1 MVTWVRSESVHSFD
15 EYFGSGDANNM
26 RDFRR
31 WMMVGVAALAA
42 VSMSACK
49 PTYEAPVDDP
59 IMTTAPADAPY
70 DMDFDQLNDDV
81 IDSFSKTHVVFPF
94 VKSMEISGNNDTK
107 NIEVD
112 IDIQEGVA
120 DEAVQVLLSDVTK
133 KIDNNAYIQDFRI
146 KKSDDTQFGSVYD
159 IYSYT
164 YKVTCGDTTLYDTT
178 INAGEDIP
186 LDPSVDGNKIMA
198 ALEQQE
204 QAMSQSDA
212 ETTASNG

>member
-1 MVTWVRSESVHSFD
+1 MKSMKNLVIFGMTALVALSVT
-15 EYFGSGDANNM
+15 
-26 RDFRR
+26 
-31 WMMVGVAALAA
+31 
-42 VSMSACK
+42 ACK

-81 IDSFSKTHVVFPF
+81 IDSFSKTHVIFPF
-94 VKSMEISGNNDTK
+94 VKSMEISGDNDSK

-133 KIDNNAYIQDFRI
+133 KIDNNAYVQDFRI
-146 KKSDDTQFGSVYD
+146 KKADDTQFGSVYD

-178 INAGEDIP
+178 IHAGESIP
-186 LDPSVDGNKIMA
+186 LDPSVDGNKIMESLA
-198 ALEQQE
+198 AE
-204 QAMSQSDA
+204 QASEGSTEA
-212 ETTASNG
+212 SETSSN

>member
-1 MVTWVRSESVHSFD
+1 
-15 EYFGSGDANNM
+15 M
-26 RDFRR
+26 RRDLRA

-42 VSMSACK
+42 VSVSACK

-59 IMTTAPADAPY
+59 IMTTAAADAPY
-70 DMDFDQLNDDV
+70 EMDFDQLNDDV

-94 VKSMEISGNNDTK
+94 VKSMEISGDNDTK

-120 DEAVQVLLSDVTK
+120 DYAVQVLLSDVTK

-146 KKSDDTQFGSVYD
+146 KQADDTQFGSVYD

-164 YKVTCGDTTLYDTT
+164 YKVTCGEETLYDET
-178 INAGEDIP
+178 IQPGTEIP
-186 LDPSVDGNKIMA
+186 LDPSVDGNKIMESIA
-198 ALEQQE
+198 EAQD
-204 QAMSQSDA
+204 SDA
-212 ETTASNG
+212 PSDTSETTSN

>member
-1 MVTWVRSESVHSFD
+1 
-15 EYFGSGDANNM
+15 M
-26 RDFRR
+26 RDLRR
-31 WMMVGVAALAA
+31 WMMVGIAALAA
-42 VSMSACK
+42 VSVSACK

-146 KKSDDTQFGSVYD
+146 KKADDTQFGSVYD

-164 YKVTCGDTTLYDTT
+164 YKVTCDGETLYDET
-178 INAGEDIP
+178 IQPGTEIP
-186 LDPSVDGNKIMA
+186 LDPSVDGNKIMESLA
-198 ALEQQE
+198 AE
-204 QAMSQSDA
+204 QASEGSTDTSEA
-212 ETTASNG
+212 ASN

>member
-1 MVTWVRSESVHSFD
+1 
-15 EYFGSGDANNM
+15 M
-26 RDFRR
+26 RDVRR

-42 VSMSACK
+42 VSVSACK

-70 DMDFDQLNDDV
+70 EMDFDQLNDDV

-112 IDIQEGVA
+112 IDIQEGVS

-146 KKSDDTQFGSVYD
+146 KKADDTQFGSVYD

-164 YKVTCGDTTLYDTT
+164 YKVTCGEDTLYDET
-178 INAGEDIP
+178 IQPGTEIP
-186 LDPSVDGNKIMA
+186 LDPSVDGNKIMESVA
-198 ALEQQE
+198 NE
-204 QAMSQSDA
+204 QADEESTEA
-212 ETTASNG
+212 GTASLN

>member
-1 MVTWVRSESVHSFD
+1 
-15 EYFGSGDANNM
+15 M
-26 RDFRR
+26 RDLRR

-42 VSMSACK
+42 VSVSACK

-70 DMDFDQLNDDV
+70 EMDFDQLNDDV
-81 IDSFSKTHVVFPF
+81 IDSFSKTHVIFPF

-107 NIEVD
+107 NIELD

-146 KKSDDTQFGSVYD
+146 KKADDTQFGSVYD

-164 YKVTCGDTTLYDTT
+164 YKVTCGDATLYDTT
-178 INAGEDIP
+178 INAGESIP
-186 LDPSVDGNKIMA
+186 LDPSVDGNKIMESLA
-198 ALEQQE
+198 AE
-204 QAMSQSDA
+204 QASEGSTDTSEA
-212 ETTASNG
+212 ASN

>member
-1 MVTWVRSESVHSFD
+1 
-15 EYFGSGDANNM
+15 M
-26 RDFRR
+26 RRDLRA

-42 VSMSACK
+42 VSVSACK

-94 VKSMEISGNNDTK
+94 VKSMEISGDNDTK

-120 DEAVQVLLSDVTK
+120 DYAVQVLLSDVTK

-146 KKSDDTQFGSVYD
+146 KQSDDTQFGSVYD

-164 YKVTCGDTTLYDTT
+164 YKVTCGEETLYDET
-178 INAGEDIP
+178 IQPGMEIP
-186 LDPSVDGNKIMA
+186 LDPSVDGNKIMESVA
-198 ALEQQE
+198 NE
-204 QAMSQSDA
+204 QATEGLT
-212 ETTASNG
+212 ETSEASSN

>member
-1 MVTWVRSESVHSFD
+1 MK
-15 EYFGSGDANNM
+15 NL
-26 RDFRR
+26 RR
-31 WMMVGVAALAA
+31 WMMVGAAALAA
-42 VSMSACK
+42 ASVSACK

-70 DMDFDQLNDDV
+70 DVDFDQLNDDV

-133 KIDNNAYIQDFRI
+133 KIDNNAYVQDFRI
-146 KKSDDTQFGSVYD
+146 KKADDTQFGSVYD

-164 YKVTCGDTTLYDTT
+164 YKVTCGGETLYDET
-178 INAGEDIP
+178 IQQGSDIP
-186 LDPSVDGNKIMA
+186 LDPSVDGNKIMESLA
-198 ALEQQE
+198 DEQN
-204 QAMSQSDA
+204 ADDSSDTS
-212 ETTASNG
+212 ETTSN

>member
-1 MVTWVRSESVHSFD
+1 
-15 EYFGSGDANNM
+15 M

-42 VSMSACK
+42 ISVSACK

-70 DMDFDQLNDDV
+70 EMDFDQLNDDV

-94 VKSMEISGNNDTK
+94 VKSMEISGDNDTK

-120 DEAVQVLLSDVTK
+120 DYAVQVLLSDVTK
-133 KIDNNAYIQDFRI
+133 KIDYNAYVQDFRI
-146 KKSDDTQFGSVYD
+146 KKPDDTQFGSVYD

-164 YKVTCGDTTLYDTT
+164 YKVTCGEETLYDET
-178 INAGEDIP
+178 IQPGMEIP
-186 LDPSVDGNKIMA
+186 LDPSVDGNKIMESVA
-198 ALEQQE
+198 NE
-204 QAMSQSDA
+204 QATEGLT
-212 ETTASNG
+212 ETSEASSN

>member
-1 MVTWVRSESVHSFD
+1 
-15 EYFGSGDANNM
+15 M
-26 RDFRR
+26 RRDLRA

-42 VSMSACK
+42 VSVSACK

-94 VKSMEISGNNDTK
+94 VKSMEISGDNDTK

-120 DEAVQVLLSDVTK
+120 DYAVQVLLSDVTK

-146 KKSDDTQFGSVYD
+146 KKADDTQFGSVYD

-164 YKVTCGDTTLYDTT
+164 YKVTCGEDTLYDET
-178 INAGEDIP
+178 IQPGTEIP
-186 LDPSVDGNKIMA
+186 LDPSVDGNKIMESLA
-198 ALEQQE
+198 AE
-204 QAMSQSDA
+204 QASEGSTDTSEA
-212 ETTASNG
+212 ASN

>member
-1 MVTWVRSESVHSFD
+1 MKD
-15 EYFGSGDANNM
+15 L
-26 RDFRR
+26 RR
-31 WMMVGVAALAA
+31 RMMVCIAALAA
-42 VSMSACK
+42 VSVSACK

-70 DMDFDQLNDDV
+70 DMDFYQLNDDV
-81 IDSFSKTHVVFPF
+81 IDSFSKTHVIFPF

-146 KKSDDTQFGSVYD
+146 KKADDTQFGSVYD

-178 INAGEDIP
+178 IHAGESIP
-186 LDPSVDGNKIMA
+186 LDPSVDGNKIMESLA
-198 ALEQQE
+198 AE
-204 QAMSQSDA
+204 QASEGSTEA
-212 ETTASNG
+212 SETSSN

>member
-1 MVTWVRSESVHSFD
+1 
-15 EYFGSGDANNM
+15 M
-26 RDFRR
+26 RRDLRA

-42 VSMSACK
+42 VSVSACK

-94 VKSMEISGNNDTK
+94 VKSMEISGDNDTK

-120 DEAVQVLLSDVTK
+120 DYAVQVLLSDVTK

-146 KKSDDTQFGSVYD
+146 KQADDTQFGSVYD

-164 YKVTCGDTTLYDTT
+164 YKVTCGEETLYDET
-178 INAGEDIP
+178 IQPGMEIP
-186 LDPSVDGNKIMA
+186 LDPSVDGNKIMESVA
-198 ALEQQE
+198 NE
-204 QAMSQSDA
+204 QATEGLT
-212 ETTASNG
+212 ETSEASSN

>member
-1 MVTWVRSESVHSFD
+1 
-15 EYFGSGDANNM
+15 M
-26 RDFRR
+26 RDLRR

-42 VSMSACK
+42 VSVSACK

-70 DMDFDQLNDDV
+70 EMDFDQLNDDV
-81 IDSFSKTHVVFPF
+81 IDSFSKTHVIFPF

-146 KKSDDTQFGSVYD
+146 KKADDTQFGSVYD

-164 YKVTCGDTTLYDTT
+164 YKVTCDGETLYDET
-178 INAGEDIP
+178 IQPGTEIP
-186 LDPSVDGNKIMA
+186 LDPSVDGNKIMESLA
-198 ALEQQE
+198 AE
-204 QAMSQSDA
+204 QASEGSSEA
-212 ETTASNG
+212 SETSSN

>member
-1 MVTWVRSESVHSFD
+1 MIR
-15 EYFGSGDANNM
+15 
-26 RDFRR
+26 
-31 WMMVGVAALAA
+31 
-42 VSMSACK
+42 K
-49 PTYEAPVDDP
+49 
-59 IMTTAPADAPY
+59 I
-70 DMDFDQLNDDV
+70 
-81 IDSFSKTHVVFPF
+81 SKW
-94 VKSMEISGNNDTK
+94 IS
-107 NIEVD
+107 I
-112 IDIQEGVA
+112 
-120 DEAVQVLLSDVTK
+120 
-133 KIDNNAYIQDFRI
+133 FRI
-146 KKSDDTQFGSVYD
+146 KKADDSQFGSVYD